1 MDEIEKIREAL
12 DAMTIDIKFLKNRN
26 CLEDHVFNDTDVNV
40 AREINKISNQ
50 LTSVLKKVADSNL
63 DTDND

>member
-12 DAMTIDIKFLKNRN
+12 DAMTFDIKFLKNRN
-26 CLEDHVFNDTDVNV
+26 FLEDHELNDTDVNV

>member
-26 CLEDHVFNDTDVNV
+26 FLEDHQLNDTDVNV

>member
-26 CLEDHVFNDTDVNV
+26 FLEDHELNDTDVIV
-40 AREINKISNQ
+40 AREINKTSNQ

>member
-26 CLEDHVFNDTDVNV
+26 FLEDHELNDTDVNV

>member
-1 MDEIEKIREAL
+1 MNEIEKIREAL

-26 CLEDHVFNDTDVNV
+26 FLEGHELNDTDVIV